1 MDLKKLISLLSF
13 AFLCFSCKNSLKTHV
28 FSGYALGTSFKIVYS
43 SEEELYN
50 IEELTDSIFF
60 QINRSLSTYLISS
73 DISKINNGIDSI
85 IVDSHFKNVFNQ
97 SKIIWESSNGFF
109 DPTVGSLVNAY
120 GLGPNLDTSRVF
132 NIDSLMNLTGFEN
145 VTLLNDR
152 IVKKKIGIF
161 LDFNAIAKGYC
172 VDVISKMLIDNQIT
186 NHLIEI
192 GGEMY
197 ASGLNRT
204 TNTPWRVGIAD
215 PLNSDPNS
223 YNLRLALK
231 NMALASSGNYRKFLI
246 DSITG
251 RKIVHTVNPK
261 NGNAYST
268 NVLGTSV
275 LADSCMSA
283 DGYATAFMAMP
294 LEESIALMNS
304 LLNIE
309 AMIVYLDEENE
320 LKTYFTKNFEDLILD

>member
-13 AFLCFSCKNSLKTHV
+13 AFLCFSCSNSPKV
-28 FSGYALGTSFKIVYS
+28 FSYSGYALGTSFKIVYS
-43 SEEELYN
+43 SDNSLDN

-60 QINRSLSTYLISS
+60 EINKSLSTYLISS
-73 DISKINNGIDSI
+73 DISKINDGIDSI
-85 IVDSHFKNVFNQ
+85 KVDSHFVNVFNQ

-109 DPTVGSLVNAY
+109 DPTIGLLVNAY
-120 GLGPNLDTSRVF
+120 GLGPNSKPNRLLDL
-132 NIDSLMNLTGFEN
+132 DSLINLTGFEN
-145 VTLLNDR
+145 VSLVNDR
-152 IVKKKIGIF
+152 VVKTKNGIL

-172 VDVISKMLIDNQIT
+172 VDVISNMLIHNQIT

-197 ASGLNRT
+197 ASGLNGV
-204 TNTPWRVGIAD
+204 TNTPWRVGITD
-215 PLNSDPNS
+215 PLNPDPTS
-223 YNLRLALK
+223 YKLRIALK
-231 NMALASSGNYRKFLI
+231 DKALASSGNYRKFLI
-246 DSITG
+246 DSLTG
-251 RKIVHTVNPK
+251 KKIVHTVNPK

-275 LADSCMSA
+275 LADNCMSA

-294 LEESIALMNS
+294 LEESMTIIDS

-309 AMIVYLDEENE
+309 VMIVYFDEQNE
-320 LKTYFTKNFEDLILD
+320 VKTYFTKNFKNLILD